1 VAEVGAIRDRLAQ
14 QVSGRQVQQA
24 VLVAE
29 ALGLGALAGPGRP
42 EQDEA
47 GYFRNPSY
55 ERIMS
60 WASIWRIVSRATPT
74 TIRIDVPPS
83 TPKNALDSG
92 R

>member
-1 VAEVGAIRDRLAQ
+1 MAEVGALGDGRAQ
-14 QVSGRQVQQA
+14 QVAAGEVQQA
-24 VLVAE
+24 VLLAE

-55 ERIMS
+55 WRIMS
-60 WASIWRIVSRATPT
+60 CASICRMVSRATPT

-83 TPKNALDSG
+83 TPKKALDSG

>member
-1 VAEVGAIRDRLAQ
+1 VAEVGALGDRGPEEVAA
-14 QVSGRQVQQA
+14 REVQEA
-24 VLVAE
+24 VLLAE
-29 ALGLGALAGPGRP
+29 ALGLGALAGAGWP

-55 ERIMS
+55 WRIMS
-60 WASIWRIVSRATPT
+60 CASICRMVSRATPT